1 MAYDYVVPKKIV
13 QRRTYYSKLHVDAI
27 KGGFYLDLLQQ
38 ASGQYITYEDIMTQ
52 YGMNRDQIDS
62 FLKVH
67 DIRKVK
73 VGKIVKILKADFER
87 EFCVQ
92 N

>member
-1 MAYDYVVPKKIV
+1 
-13 QRRTYYSKLHVDAI
+13 
-27 KGGFYLDLLQQ
+27 
-38 ASGQYITYEDIMTQ
+38 MTQ

-62 FLKVH
+62 FLKGH
-67 DIRKVK
+67 DIKKVK